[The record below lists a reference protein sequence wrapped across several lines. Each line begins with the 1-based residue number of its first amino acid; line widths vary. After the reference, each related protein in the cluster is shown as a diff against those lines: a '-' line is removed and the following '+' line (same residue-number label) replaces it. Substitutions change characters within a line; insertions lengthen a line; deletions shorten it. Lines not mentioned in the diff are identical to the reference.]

1 MSHLAWDE
9 SQRLD
14 SIKPSYA
21 KLIETKPLKNEW
33 WVEIK
38 SNLLATKIFVTV
50 EECSTGLKDKR
61 DRSQRLIKSSSMKV
75 DIIDQSHFL

>member
-1 MSHLAWDE
+1 MLIWLKHHKMSHLAWDE

-14 SIKPSYA
+14 SIKSSYA

-38 SNLLATKIFVTV
+38 SNLLAM
-50 EECSTGLKDKR
+50 
-61 DRSQRLIKSSSMKV
+61 KSFLHLERAADLS
-75 DIIDQSHFL
+75 DIHYS